1 MEEMEDAGTE
11 GSMCSDC
18 PWQGAPRPGGWNVLV
33 PLGHR
38 LPLLSLR
45 LCTTFQ
51 VKMLLFN
58 MVGALYTQKNYPG
71 LSKSLVS
78 PASAG
83 WESPI
88 LATICLSSSSPSLY
102 LLSRMFPPRS
112 YSSSSRGHSH
122 LATLQERKY
131 SKINL
136 HISCLVYKDF

>member
-1 MEEMEDAGTE
+1 MEDAGTE

-18 PWQGAPRPGGWNVLV
+18 PWQGAPCPGGWNVLV

-38 LPLLSLR
+38 LLLLSLR
-45 LCTTFQ
+45 LCTTFR
-51 VKMLLFN
+51 VKMLPFN
-58 MVGALYTQKNYPG
+58 TVEALYTQQNYPG

-88 LATICLSSSSPSLY
+88 LATICLSCSSPSLHL

-136 HISCLVYKDF
+136 LISCLVYKDF